1 MKCKKCGFDTPNNSN
16 FCSHCGSPIDFDD
29 EFISIDSK
37 TEEEKNEEHT
47 KNANENMNQ
56 MMNIDTSRASIGWY
70 FLGFFF
76 PLAGI
81 IIFFFFLYKKPDL
94 AFKARRGAIH
104 GVILSIALTFLFI
117 ITVSLKGGL

>member
-1 MKCKKCGFDTPNNSN
+1 MKCKKCGFETPNNSN
-16 FCSHCGSPIDFDD
+16 FCSHCGAPVDFND

-37 TEEEKNEEHT
+37 IEEEKNEEHT
-47 KNANENMNQ
+47 INANENMNQ
-56 MMNIDTSRASIGWY
+56 MMNIDMSRASIGWY
-70 FLGFFF
+70 FLGLFF

-81 IIFFFFLYKKPDL
+81 IIFFLFLYKKPDL

-104 GVILSIALTFLFI
+104 GFILSIALTFLFI